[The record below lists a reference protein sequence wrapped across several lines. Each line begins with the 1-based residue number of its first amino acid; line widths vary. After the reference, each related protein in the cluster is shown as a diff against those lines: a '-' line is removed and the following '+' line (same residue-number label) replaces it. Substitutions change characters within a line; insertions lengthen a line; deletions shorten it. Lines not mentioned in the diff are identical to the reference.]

1 MRVRKKRKVTID
13 RIWFRE
19 NQAVVIGVALTLV
32 AAFLAG
38 GFLFK
43 YSDDHARV
51 LRLSGEAYVERGGE
65 KFKLSQGMVLNQFDK
80 ILTGT
85 ASSVEVTFDDK
96 NRDIIRVGS
105 DSRVVLESAIIE
117 RNTTIFMDRGD
128 IILKCE
134 NLEKGS
140 TLKVRTPV
148 AVCGVRGT
156 SFGIKLNGKDAVM
169 YDYESRIFVK
179 GLTRDF
185 VEMDGELLLSEGWKV
200 NVSQF
205 EKPVRVEKITPDET
219 AAWEAWLKEIA
230 ALSPGAGPSAAVQ
243 TAQGMVRGV
252 SLEMPSAMMSRFMI
266 NITSSISVIA
276 FMLYLALAV
285 NIGRVFL

>member
-1 MRVRKKRKVTID
+1 MRTRKKKKVVIG
-13 RIWFRE
+13 RRWFRE
-19 NQAVVIGVALTLV
+19 NQAVVIGVTLTLL

-38 GFLFK
+38 GFLFR

-51 LRLSGEAYVERGGE
+51 LRLSGEAYVERGGDRIRLAE
-65 KFKLSQGMVLNQFDK
+65 GMVLNQYDK
-80 ILTGT
+80 ILTGSG
-85 ASSVEVTFDDK
+85 SSVEVTFDDK

-105 DSRVVLESAIIE
+105 DSRVVLESAVIE
-117 RNTTIFMDRGD
+117 RYTTIFMDRGD

-169 YDYESRIFVK
+169 FDYESKIFVK

-185 VEMDGELLLSEGWKV
+185 VEMDDELLLSEGWKV

-205 EKPVRVEKITPDET
+205 EKPVRVEKITSDET

-230 ALSPGAGPSAAVQ
+230 ALSPDAGPSSALK
-243 TAQGMVRGV
+243 TAHSMIRGV
-252 SLEMPSAMMSRFMI
+252 SIEMPTTVMSRFMI